1 MNEPSP
7 RQAEANDMEL
17 VTTRASP
24 SAEQAS
30 LTLAPLP
37 GQMTGE
43 PAVER
48 AGENA
53 RAVQSRPG

>member
-17 VTTRASP
+17 VTTRATP

-37 GQMTGE
+37 G
-43 PAVER
+43 R
-48 AGENA
+48 
-53 RAVQSRPG
+53 